1 MSSARRLAL
10 SRLASLTAGS
20 AAYIALISAIYNETG
35 SAIWV
40 SAALFFGVVGSVVGA
55 PAAGWIGD
63 RFERR
68 RVMVGSDLA
77 AAVVASAMAL
87 TVDSALALTLLFGLL
102 AVVESPFEPSSA
114 SAMPNLV
121 PAESLPRANALVAG
135 TSSASYLLGPLLG
148 GLLLGAGASA
158 PQLLAVDA
166 VSFVVS
172 AALVVSIRRPFGLGG
187 GTEAE
192 PGIWAGVR
200 LIVDEPVLRVL
211 ITASMVSLLGMGIVN
226 VANYPLSI
234 HLGGGTEGYGAL
246 EALLGGG
253 GLLGAAI
260 AARMLSASRAPLV
273 VTVTFAV
280 SGLGLLLAGVAPVLA
295 VALAG
300 MAVAGTGRG
309 LGDVADTTLVQ
320 ARTDDARRS
329 RVFAAQEGATHAA
342 YSAAM
347 LVGGLLVAAAG
358 ARAGVLTA
366 GGCGLAA
373 ALIASRML
381 RSGVWTRPRTGSRPD
396 PAHRTP

>member
-35 SAIWV
+35 SALWV
-40 SAALFFGVVGSVVGA
+40 SAALFFGVVGSVIGA

-68 RVMVGSDLA
+68 WVMVGSDLA
-77 AAVVASAMAL
+77 AAVVATAMAL

-135 TSSASYLLGPLLG
+135 TTSVSYLLGPLLG
-148 GLLLGAGASA
+148 GLLLGVGASA
-158 PQLLAVDA
+158 AQLLAVDA

-187 GTEAE
+187 GTESE
-192 PGIWAGVR
+192 PGVWAGVR
-200 LIVDEPVLRVL
+200 LIAREPVLRVL
-211 ITASMVSLLGMGIVN
+211 IVASMVSLLGMGIVN

-253 GLLGAAI
+253 GVIGAAI
-260 AARMLSASRAPLV
+260 AARMLSVSRAPLV

-280 SGLGLLLAGVAPVLA
+280 SGLGLLLAGLAPVLA

-300 MAVAGTGRG
+300 MAIAGTGRG

-329 RVFAAQEGATHAA
+329 RVFAAQEGAAHAA

-347 LVGGLLVAAAG
+347 LVGGLLVSAGG
-358 ARAGVLTA
+358 ARAGVLA
-366 GGCGLAA
+366 AAGCGLAA
-373 ALIASRML
+373 ALVASRML
-381 RSGVWTRPRTGSRPD
+381 AYDRAR
-396 PAHRTP
+396 

>member
-1 MSSARRLAL
+1 MSAARRLAA

-35 SAIWV
+35 SALWV

-77 AAVVASAMAL
+77 AAVVAAAMAL
-87 TVDSALALTLLFGLL
+87 TVDSALALTLFFGLL

-121 PAESLPRANALVAG
+121 PPEKLARANALVAG
-135 TSSASYLLGPLLG
+135 TTSASYLLGPLLG

-187 GTEAE
+187 GTESE
-192 PGIWAGVR
+192 PGVWAGVR
-200 LIVDEPVLRVL
+200 LIVREPVLRVL
-211 ITASMVSLLGMGIVN
+211 ITASIVSLLGMGMVN

-253 GLLGAAI
+253 GLLGAVI
-260 AARMLSASRAPLV
+260 AARMLSASRAPLI
-273 VTVTFAV
+273 VTVSFAI
-280 SGLGLLLAGVAPVLA
+280 SGFGLLLAGLAPVLA

-320 ARTDDARRS
+320 SRTDDARRS
-329 RVFAAQEGATHAA
+329 RVFAAQEGAAHAA

-347 LVGGLLVAAAG
+347 LAGGLIVSAGG
-358 ARAGVLTA
+358 ARAGILVA
-366 GGCGLAA
+366 GGCGLTA
-373 ALIASRML
+373 ALVASRML
-381 RSGVWTRPRTGSRPD
+381 AMSS
-396 PAHRTP
+396 

>member
-20 AAYIALISAIYNETG
+20 AAYIALISAIYTETG
-35 SAIWV
+35 SALWV
-40 SAALFFGVVGSVVGA
+40 SAALFAGVVGSVVGA

-77 AAVVASAMAL
+77 AAVVAAAMAL
-87 TVDSALALTLLFGLL
+87 TIDSALALTLLFGLL
-102 AVVESPFEPSSA
+102 AVVQSPFEPSSA

-121 PAESLPRANALVAG
+121 PPESLPRANALVAG
-135 TSSASYLLGPLLG
+135 TTSASYLLGPLLG

-166 VSFVVS
+166 VSFLVS

-187 GTEAE
+187 GTESE
-192 PGIWAGVR
+192 PGVWAGVR
-200 LIVDEPVLRVL
+200 LIVEEPVLRVL
-211 ITASMVSLLGMGIVN
+211 IAASIVSLLGMGMVN

-253 GLLGAAI
+253 GLVGAAI
-260 AARMLSASRAPLV
+260 AARMLSASRAPLI

-280 SGLGLLLAGVAPVLA
+280 SGAGLLLAGLAPVLA

-300 MAVAGTGRG
+300 HGDRRGRPRARGRG
-309 LGDVADTTLVQ
+309 RHDARPGADRRRAPQPRLRRPGRRGARGVQ
-320 ARTDDARRS
+320 RGDARR
-329 RVFAAQEGATHAA
+329 RPARRRFRRAHGRRDRGRMRLRGGIGCKPHA
-342 YSAAM
+342 
-347 LVGGLLVAAAG
+347 
-358 ARAGVLTA
+358 
-366 GGCGLAA
+366 
-373 ALIASRML
+373 
-381 RSGVWTRPRTGSRPD
+381 PE
-396 PAHRTP
+396 

>member
-35 SAIWV
+35 SALWV
-40 SAALFFGVVGSVVGA
+40 SAALFLGVVGSVVGA

-135 TSSASYLLGPLLG
+135 TSSASYLLGPLFG

-158 PQLLAVDA
+158 SQLLAVDA

-211 ITASMVSLLGMGIVN
+211 IAASMVSLLGMGIVN

-260 AARMLSASRAPLV
+260 AARMLNVSRAPLII
-273 VTVTFAV
+273 TVMYAV
-280 SGLGLLLAGVAPVLA
+280 SGAGLLLAGLAPVLA

-300 MAVAGTGRG
+300 MAIAGTGRG
-309 LGDVADTTLVQ
+309 LGDVADRTLVQ

-329 RVFAAQEGATHAA
+329 RVFAAQEGAAHTAF
-342 YSAAM
+342 SAAA
-347 LVGGLLVAAAG
+347 LVGGLIVSAAG
-358 ARAGVLTA
+358 ARAGILA
-366 GGCGLAA
+366 AAGCGLAA
-373 ALIASRML
+373 ALVASRML
-381 RSGVWTRPRTGSRPD
+381 AYDRAT
-396 PAHRTP
+396 

>member
-35 SAIWV
+35 SALWV
-40 SAALFFGVVGSVVGA
+40 SAALFFGVVGSVIGA

-68 RVMVGSDLA
+68 WVMVGSDLA
-77 AAVVASAMAL
+77 ASVVATAMAL

-135 TSSASYLLGPLLG
+135 TTSVSYLLGPLLG
-148 GLLLGAGASA
+148 GLLLGVGASA
-158 PQLLAVDA
+158 AQLLAVDA

-187 GTEAE
+187 GTESE
-192 PGIWAGVR
+192 PGVWAGVR
-200 LIVDEPVLRVL
+200 LIAREPVLRVL
-211 ITASMVSLLGMGIVN
+211 IVASMVSLLGMGIVN

-253 GLLGAAI
+253 GVIGAAI
-260 AARMLSASRAPLV
+260 AARMLSVSRAPLV

-280 SGLGLLLAGVAPVLA
+280 SGLGLLLAGLAPVLA

-300 MAVAGTGRG
+300 MAIAGTGRG

-329 RVFAAQEGATHAA
+329 RVFAAQEGAAHAA

-347 LVGGLLVAAAG
+347 LVGGLLVSAGG
-358 ARAGVLTA
+358 ARAGVLA
-366 GGCGLAA
+366 AAGCGLAA
-373 ALIASRML
+373 ALVASRML
-381 RSGVWTRPRTGSRPD
+381 AYDRAR
-396 PAHRTP
+396 

>member
-35 SAIWV
+35 SALWV
-40 SAALFFGVVGSVVGA
+40 SGALFAGVVGSVVGA

-87 TVDSALALTLLFGLL
+87 TIDSALALTLLFGLL

-121 PAESLPRANALVAG
+121 PPESLPRANALVAA

-172 AALVVSIRRPFGLGG
+172 AALVVSIRQPFGLGG

-200 LIVDEPVLRVL
+200 LIVHEPVLRVL

-280 SGLGLLLAGVAPVLA
+280 SGLGLLLAGLAPVLA

-300 MAVAGTGRG
+300 MAIAGAGRG

-329 RVFAAQEGATHAA
+329 RVFAAQEGAAHAA
-342 YSAAM
+342 FSAAM
-347 LVGGLLVAAAG
+347 LVGGLVVSAAG

-366 GGCGLAA
+366 SGCGFAA
-373 ALIASRML
+373 ALVASRML
-381 RSGVWTRPRTGSRPD
+381 RSGLSTRSRSDSRPD

>member
-20 AAYIALISAIYNETG
+20 AAYIALISAIYNETA
-35 SAIWV
+35 SALWV
-40 SAALFFGVVGSVVGA
+40 SAALFAGVVGSVVGA

-135 TSSASYLLGPLLG
+135 TTSASYLLGPLLG

-158 PQLLAVDA
+158 PLLLAVDA

-172 AALVVSIRRPFGLGG
+172 AALVVSIRPAFGLGS

-200 LIVDEPVLRVL
+200 LIVHEPVLRVL

-280 SGLGLLLAGVAPVLA
+280 SGVGLLLAGLAPVLA
-295 VALAG
+295 VALTG
-300 MAVAGTGRG
+300 MAIAGAGRG

-329 RVFAAQEGATHAA
+329 RVFAAQDGAAHAA

-347 LVGGLLVAAAG
+347 LVGGLVVSAGG

-366 GGCGLAA
+366 SGCGFAA
-373 ALIASRML
+373 ALVASRML
-381 RSGVWTRPRTGSRPD
+381 RSGPSTRSRTGSRPD
-396 PAHRTP
+396 PAHRTR

>member
-35 SAIWV
+35 SALWV

-260 AARMLSASRAPLV
+260 AARMLDVSRTPLII
-273 VTVTFAV
+273 TVMYAV
-280 SGLGLLLAGVAPVLA
+280 SGAGLLLAGLAPVLA

-300 MAVAGTGRG
+300 MAIAGTGRG
-309 LGDVADTTLVQ
+309 LGDVADRTLVQ

-329 RVFAAQEGATHAA
+329 RVFAAQEGAAHTAF
-342 YSAAM
+342 SAAA
-347 LVGGLLVAAAG
+347 LVGGLIVSAAG
-358 ARAGVLTA
+358 ARAGILA
-366 GGCGLAA
+366 AAGCGLAA
-373 ALIASRML
+373 ALVASRML
-381 RSGVWTRPRTGSRPD
+381 AYDRAT
-396 PAHRTP
+396 

>member
-35 SAIWV
+35 SALWV
-40 SAALFFGVVGSVVGA
+40 SAALFAGVVGSVVGA

-102 AVVESPFEPSSA
+102 AVVESPFEPLSA

-121 PAESLPRANALVAG
+121 PPESLPRANALVAG
-135 TSSASYLLGPLLG
+135 TTSASYLLGPLLG
-148 GLLLGAGASA
+148 GLLLGVGASA

-166 VSFVVS
+166 VSFLVS

-187 GTEAE
+187 GTESQ
-192 PGIWAGVR
+192 PGVWAGVR
-200 LIVDEPVLRVL
+200 LIVHEPVLRVL
-211 ITASMVSLLGMGIVN
+211 IAASMVSLLGMGIVN

-260 AARMLSASRAPLV
+260 AARMLNVGRAPLII
-273 VTVTFAV
+273 TVMYAL
-280 SGLGLLLAGVAPVLA
+280 SGVGLLLAGLAPVLA

-300 MAVAGTGRG
+300 MAIAGTGRG

-329 RVFAAQEGATHAA
+329 RVFAAQEGAAHAA

-347 LVGGLLVAAAG
+347 LVGGLLVSAWD
-358 ARAGVLTA
+358 ARAGVLA
-366 GGCGLAA
+366 AAGCGLAA
-373 ALIASRML
+373 ALVASRML
-381 RSGVWTRPRTGSRPD
+381 AYDRVT
-396 PAHRTP
+396 

>member
-35 SAIWV
+35 SALWV
-40 SAALFFGVVGSVVGA
+40 SAALFFGVVGSVIGA

-68 RVMVGSDLA
+68 WVMIGSDLA
-77 AAVVASAMAL
+77 AAVVATAMAL

-135 TSSASYLLGPLLG
+135 TTSVSYLLGPLLG
-148 GLLLGAGASA
+148 GLLLGVGASA
-158 PQLLAVDA
+158 AQLLAVDA

-187 GTEAE
+187 GTESE
-192 PGIWAGVR
+192 PGVWAGVR
-200 LIVDEPVLRVL
+200 LIAREPVLRVL
-211 ITASMVSLLGMGIVN
+211 IVASMVSLLGMGIVN

-253 GLLGAAI
+253 GVLGAAI
-260 AARMLSASRAPLV
+260 AARMLSVSRAPLV

-280 SGLGLLLAGVAPVLA
+280 SGLGLLLAGLAPVLA

-300 MAVAGTGRG
+300 MAIAGTGRG

-329 RVFAAQEGATHAA
+329 RVFAAQEGAAHAA

-347 LVGGLLVAAAG
+347 LVGGLLVSAGG
-358 ARAGVLTA
+358 ARAGVLA
-366 GGCGLAA
+366 AAGCGLAA
-373 ALIASRML
+373 ALVASRML
-381 RSGVWTRPRTGSRPD
+381 AYDRAR
-396 PAHRTP
+396 

>member
-20 AAYIALISAIYNETG
+20 AAYIALISAIFDETG
-35 SAIWV
+35 SALWV
-40 SAALFFGVVGSVVGA
+40 SAALFAGVVGSVVGA

-68 RVMVGSDLA
+68 RVMVSSDLA
-77 AAVVASAMAL
+77 AAVVAAAMAL

-135 TSSASYLLGPLLG
+135 TTSASYLLGPLLG

-158 PQLLAVDA
+158 PQLLTVDA

-187 GTEAE
+187 GTDSE
-192 PGIWAGVR
+192 PGVWAGVR
-200 LIVDEPVLRVL
+200 LIVHEPVLRVL
-211 ITASMVSLLGMGIVN
+211 IAASIVSLLGMGMVN

-234 HLGGGTEGYGAL
+234 QLGGGTEGYGAL

-260 AARMLSASRAPLV
+260 AVRMLNVSRAPLII
-273 VTVTFAV
+273 TVMYAV
-280 SGLGLLLAGVAPVLA
+280 SGAGLLLAGLAPVLA

-300 MAVAGTGRG
+300 MAIAGTGRG

-329 RVFAAQEGATHAA
+329 RVFAAQEGAAHAA

-347 LVGGLLVAAAG
+347 LVGGLLVSVGG

-373 ALIASRML
+373 ALVASRML
-381 RSGVWTRPRTGSRPD
+381 AYDRVT
-396 PAHRTP
+396 

>member
-1 MSSARRLAL
+1 MSAARRLAL

-35 SAIWV
+35 SALWV
-40 SAALFFGVVGSVVGA
+40 SVALFFGVFGSVVGA

-77 AAVVASAMAL
+77 AAVVSVVMAL
-87 TVDSALALTLLFGLL
+87 TIDSPLALSLLFGLS
-102 AVVESPFEPSSA
+102 AVVASPFEPSSA

-121 PAESLPRANALVAG
+121 SDELLPRANALVAG

-166 VSFVVS
+166 VSFLVS

-187 GTEAE
+187 GTESE
-192 PGIWAGVR
+192 PGVWAGVR
-200 LIVDEPVLRVL
+200 LIVHEPVLRVL
-211 ITASMVSLLGMGIVN
+211 ITASIISLLGMGMLGI
-226 VANYPLSI
+226 ANYPLSI

-260 AARMLSASRAPLV
+260 AARMLSVSRAPLI
-273 VTVTFAV
+273 VTITFAV
-280 SGLGLLLAGVAPVLA
+280 SGLGVLLAGLAPVLA
-295 VALAG
+295 VALVG
-300 MAVAGTGRG
+300 MAIAGTGRG
-309 LGDVADTTLVQ
+309 LGDVADRTLVQ

-329 RVFAAQEGATHAA
+329 RVFAAQDGAAHAA
-342 YSAAM
+342 YSASM
-347 LVGGLLVAAAG
+347 LVGGLIVATVG
-358 ARAGVLTA
+358 ARAAVVTA
-366 GGCGLAA
+366 GCCGLAA
-373 ALIASRML
+373 ACVASRML
-381 RSGVWTRPRTGSRPD
+381 RDRRIAT
-396 PAHRTP
+396 

>member
-1 MSSARRLAL
+1 MNSARRLAL

-35 SAIWV
+35 SALWV

-121 PAESLPRANALVAG
+121 PAEALPRANALVAG

-158 PQLLAVDA
+158 SQLLAVDA

-211 ITASMVSLLGMGIVN
+211 IAASMVSLLGMGIVN

-329 RVFAAQEGATHAA
+329 RVFAAQEGAAHAA

-347 LVGGLLVAAAG
+347 LVGGLIVSAAG
-358 ARAGVLTA
+358 ARTGVLTA

-373 ALIASRML
+373 SLIASRML
-381 RSGVWTRPRTGSRPD
+381 SRLGRSTSTASG
-396 PAHRTP
+396 

>member
-1 MSSARRLAL
+1 MSAARRLAA

-20 AAYIALISAIYNETG
+20 AAYIALITGIYNETG
-35 SAIWV
+35 SALWV
-40 SAALFFGVVGSVVGA
+40 SAALFAGVVGSVVGA

-68 RVMVGSDLA
+68 RVMVGSDLIA
-77 AAVVASAMAL
+77 ALVAAAMAL
-87 TVDSALALTLLFGLL
+87 TIDSPLALALLFGLL
-102 AVVESPFEPSSA
+102 AVVESPFEPASA

-121 PAESLPRANALVAG
+121 PPESLPRANALVAG
-135 TSSASYLLGPLLG
+135 TASASYLLGPLLG

-172 AALVVSIRRPFGLGG
+172 AGLVVSIRRPFGLGG
-187 GTEAE
+187 GTESA
-192 PGIWAGVR
+192 PGIWAGVQ
-200 LIVDEPVLRVL
+200 LIAREPVLRML
-211 ITASMVSLLGMGIVN
+211 IGASIVSLVGMGMVN

-253 GLLGAAI
+253 GLLGAVI
-260 AARMLSASRAPLV
+260 ASRMLNVARAPLII
-273 VTVTFAV
+273 TFTYAV
-280 SGLGLLLAGVAPVLA
+280 SGAGLLLAGLAPVLA

-300 MAVAGTGRG
+300 MAIAGAGRG
-309 LGDVADTTLVQ
+309 LGDVADTTLIQ

-329 RVFAAQEGATHAA
+329 RVFAAQDGAAHAA
-342 YSAAM
+342 FSAAA
-347 LVGGLLVAAAG
+347 LLGGLIVSAGG

-366 GGCGLAA
+366 AACGFGA
-373 ALIASRML
+373 ALVAARML
-381 RSGVWTRPRTGSRPD
+381 AYDRVT
-396 PAHRTP
+396 

>member
-1 MSSARRLAL
+1 MSAARRLAA

-20 AAYIALISAIYNETG
+20 AAYIALITAIYNETG
-35 SAIWV
+35 SALWV
-40 SAALFFGVVGSVVGA
+40 SAALFAGVVGSVVGA

-68 RVMVGSDLA
+68 RVMVGSDLIA
-77 AAVVASAMAL
+77 ALVAAAMAL
-87 TVDSALALTLLFGLL
+87 TIDSPLALALLFGLL
-102 AVVESPFEPSSA
+102 AVVESPFEPASA

-121 PAESLPRANALVAG
+121 PPESLPRANALVAG
-135 TSSASYLLGPLLG
+135 TASASYLLGPLLG

-172 AALVVSIRRPFGLGG
+172 AGLVISIRRPFGLGG
-187 GTEAE
+187 GTESA
-192 PGIWAGVR
+192 PGIWAGVQ
-200 LIVDEPVLRVL
+200 LISREPVLRVL
-211 ITASMVSLLGMGIVN
+211 IGASIVSLVGMGMVN

-253 GLLGAAI
+253 GLLGAVI
-260 AARMLSASRAPLV
+260 ASRMLNVARAPLII
-273 VTVTFAV
+273 TFTYAV
-280 SGLGLLLAGVAPVLA
+280 SGAGLLLAGLAPVLA

-300 MAVAGTGRG
+300 MAIAGAGRG
-309 LGDVADTTLVQ
+309 LGDVADTTLIQ

-329 RVFAAQEGATHAA
+329 RVFAAQDGAAHAA
-342 YSAAM
+342 FSAAA
-347 LVGGLLVAAAG
+347 LLGGLIVSAGG

-366 GGCGLAA
+366 AACGFGA
-373 ALIASRML
+373 ALVAARML
-381 RSGVWTRPRTGSRPD
+381 AYDRVT
-396 PAHRTP
+396 

>member
-1 MSSARRLAL
+1 MSAARRLAL
-10 SRLASLTAGS
+10 SRLVSLTAGS

-35 SAIWV
+35 SALWV

-68 RVMVGSDLA
+68 RVMVGSDLV
-77 AAVVASAMAL
+77 AAVVAAAMAL
-87 TVDSALALTLLFGLL
+87 TIESALELTLLFGLL
-102 AVVESPFEPSSA
+102 AVAQSPFEPASA

-121 PAESLPRANALVAG
+121 PPEKLPRANALVAG
-135 TSSASYLLGPLLG
+135 TASASYLLGPLLG

-166 VSFVVS
+166 VSFLVS
-172 AALVVSIRRPFGLGG
+172 AALVVSIRRPFGGG
-187 GTEAE
+187 AGTESE
-192 PGIWAGVR
+192 PGVWAGVR
-200 LIVDEPVLRVL
+200 LIAREPVLRVL
-211 ITASMVSLLGMGIVN
+211 IAASIVSLVGMGMVN

-260 AARMLSASRAPLV
+260 AARMLSASRAPLI
-273 VTVTFAV
+273 VTVTYGV
-280 SGLGLLLAGVAPVLA
+280 SGAGLLLAGLAPVLA
-295 VALAG
+295 AALTG
-300 MAVAGTGRG
+300 MAIAGTGRG
-309 LGDVADTTLVQ
+309 LGDVADRTLIQ

-329 RVFAAQEGATHAA
+329 RVFAAQEGAAHAA
-342 YSAAM
+342 FSAAA
-347 LVGGLLVAAAG
+347 LAGGLLVSAAG
-358 ARAGVLTA
+358 ARAAVLTA

-373 ALIASRML
+373 ALVASRML
-381 RSGVWTRPRTGSRPD
+381 AYDRI
-396 PAHRTP
+396 

>member
-35 SAIWV
+35 SALWV
-40 SAALFFGVVGSVVGA
+40 SAALFLGVVGSVVGA

-158 PQLLAVDA
+158 SQLLAVDA

-234 HLGGGTEGYGAL
+234 DLGGGTEGYGAL

-253 GLLGAAI
+253 GLLGVAI
-260 AARMLSASRAPLV
+260 AARMLNVSRAPLII
-273 VTVTFAV
+273 TVMYAV
-280 SGLGLLLAGVAPVLA
+280 SGAGLLLAGLAPVLA

-300 MAVAGTGRG
+300 MAIAGTGRG
-309 LGDVADTTLVQ
+309 LGDVADRTLVQ

-329 RVFAAQEGATHAA
+329 RVFAAQEGAAHTAF
-342 YSAAM
+342 SAAA
-347 LVGGLLVAAAG
+347 LVGGLIVSAAG
-358 ARAGVLTA
+358 ARAGILA
-366 GGCGLAA
+366 AAGCGLAA
-373 ALIASRML
+373 ALVASRML
-381 RSGVWTRPRTGSRPD
+381 AYDRAT
-396 PAHRTP
+396 

>member
-1 MSSARRLAL
+1 MYAARRLAV

-20 AAYIALISAIYNETG
+20 AAYIALISAIYQHTG

-40 SAALFFGVVGSVVGA
+40 SAALFAGVIGSVVGA

-77 AAVVASAMAL
+77 AAVVAAAMAL
-87 TVDSALALTLLFGLL
+87 TIDSALALVLLFGLL
-102 AVVESPFEPSSA
+102 AVVESPFEPASA

-121 PAESLPRANALVAG
+121 PRDLLPRANALVAG

-148 GLLLGAGASA
+148 GLLLGTGASA
-158 PQLLAVDA
+158 PQLLVIDA

-187 GTEAE
+187 GTESQ
-192 PGIWAGVR
+192 PGVWAGVQ
-200 LIVDEPVLRVL
+200 LIVHEPVLRVL
-211 ITASMVSLLGMGIVN
+211 ITASMVSLLGLGIVN

-253 GLLGAAI
+253 GLFGAAI
-260 AARMLSASRAPLV
+260 AARVLSASRAPLII
-273 VTVTFAV
+273 TITFAV
-280 SGLGLLLAGVAPVLA
+280 SGAGLLLAGLAPVLA
-295 VALAG
+295 LALAG
-300 MAVAGTGRG
+300 MAIAGAGRG
-309 LGDVADTTLVQ
+309 LGDVSDTTLVQ

-329 RVFAAQEGATHAA
+329 RVFAAQEGAAHAA

-347 LVGGLLVAAAG
+347 LAGGLLVSAAG
-358 ARAGVLTA
+358 ARAAVLTA
-366 GGCGLAA
+366 AGCGFAA
-373 ALIASRML
+373 ALVASRML
-381 RSGVWTRPRTGSRPD
+381 GLTTAP
-396 PAHRTP
+396 

>member
-1 MSSARRLAL
+1 VNAALRLAA

-35 SAIWV
+35 SALWV

-77 AAVVASAMAL
+77 AAVVVGVMAL

-121 PAESLPRANALVAG
+121 PPEKLPRANALVAG
-135 TSSASYLLGPLLG
+135 TTSVSYLLGPLLG

-158 PQLLAVDA
+158 AQLLAVDA

-187 GTEAE
+187 GTESE
-192 PGIWAGVR
+192 PGVWAGVR

-211 ITASMVSLLGMGIVN
+211 IAASMVSLLGMGIVN

-253 GLLGAAI
+253 GLLGAVI
-260 AARMLSASRAPLV
+260 AARMLNVGRAPLV

-280 SGLGLLLAGVAPVLA
+280 SGAGLVLAGLAPVLG

-300 MAVAGTGRG
+300 MAIAGTGRG

-329 RVFAAQEGATHAA
+329 RVFAAQEGAAHAS

-347 LVGGLLVAAAG
+347 LAGGLIVSAAG

-373 ALIASRML
+373 ALVASRML
-381 RSGVWTRPRTGSRPD
+381 AATPAGRSTS
-396 PAHRTP
+396 TPSG